1 MADDKDTVIID
12 LKVVESGTPVPT
24 ATKEVAALSTSILGL
39 QKSSKALRDERKLLD
54 TSTKEGTDRIKEI
67 NAQIDANDKAIKKN
81 SSSLEQQR
89 LNIGNYKGALDK
101 LIPGLGA
108 TADGFIQIGK
118 SIYTA
123 FIANPVGVILAGIA
137 LALAGLIKLF
147 TSTEEGGDK
156 LAKIMAQVS
165 ATFNVLI
172 DRVTQFATGFAA
184 LLSGDISEGI
194 DKMGKS
200 FQGVGDEIEREVKV
214 AGDLADAID
223 KLEERELKFGLATG
237 ETANQIKELIL
248 QSKNRSKTEQE
259 RIDLTNKAI
268 ALEID
273 QNNKRKAIDEEDI
286 RIAATKLQQ
295 RNNQFEV
302 EQKAGESSIDF
313 AKRIIDNDKIIIADR
328 QELADKVDK
337 YNQAEGESI
346 GILEKVQNQQDALND
361 KLQAQ
366 IDKYTQLEQK
376 FKASAQAYVDGEDA
390 KIAATLETEEAQL
403 KAEADASNAADAKR
417 KQDEED
423 YAFQRKLKQDELADD
438 TKYQLAVVKNAEKTA
453 EIKKSVELSTAQ
465 FVAQMLGIAS
475 GLFRQNT
482 IEYKTLA
489 SAQALINAGVAISRA
504 YMDYEYPASL
514 FVSILAG
521 AGALAAVAKIN
532 DVQFAEGGEYA
543 PSKYVKVGGR
553 SHAQGG
559 TKYRGEDGN
568 GFEVEQGEGIYI
580 LKRNAEAD
588 KINRLSALNMSH
600 GGNSFG
606 RSTWYAAQGGQIET
620 RNVGGL
626 TSSAEIERVV
636 RTTMQNMPPIIVTVE
651 DINAKSQQV
660 GNIVQQAKVVG

>member
-1 MADDKDTVIID
+1 MADDKETVIID
-12 LKVVESGTPVPT
+12 LKVVESGTPVPA

-118 SIYTA
+118 SIIAA
-123 FIANPVGVILAGIA
+123 FVANPVGVILAGIA

-223 KLEERELKFGLATG
+223 ALEERELAYGVAAS
-237 ETANQIKELIL
+237 ETANQIKQLIL
-248 QSKNRSKTEQE
+248 QSKNRSLSEQE
-259 RIDLTNKAI
+259 RIALTNKAI
-268 ALEID
+268 QLETD
-273 QNNKRKAIDEEDI
+273 LNNKRKAIDEEAI

-295 RNNQFEV
+295 SNNQFESDR
-302 EQKAGESSIDF
+302 KAGESAIDF
-313 AKRIIDNDKIIIADR
+313 AKRLIANDQVVIGNRKEVADLII
-328 QELADKVDK
+328 K
-337 YNQAEGESI
+337 YNQAQGESI

-423 YAFQRKLKQDELADD
+423 YAFQRKLKQDELADT
-438 TKYQLAVVKNAEKTA
+438 TKYELEGVKQKEKAAQLKMIIDQNTA
-453 EIKKSVELSTAQ
+453 SFTAQ
-465 FVAQMLGIAS
+465 LLNTAT
-475 GLFRQNT
+475 GLFRQQ
-482 IEYKTLA
+482 TLA
-489 SAQALINAGVAISRA
+489 YKVMASATALINAGVAISRA
-504 YMDYEYPASL
+504 YADYEYPASL